1 MAIKCFGGEVT
12 SVGDMLPLS
21 VLLKSISDLMC
32 CVESTECFVG
42 AVAWAVVERN
52 HRPTGRE
59 L

>member
-42 AVAWAVVERN
+42 AVA
-52 HRPTGRE
+52 
-59 L
+59 